1 MSSSSGVGKHSEL
14 VDYVRHWVHF
24 DNLAE
29 SLNKQVTNA
38 RNLRSN
44 FEEKII
50 KAMESSGMR
59 NTVLQISGATLQRVS
74 KVKPSDLTWGYL
86 EEQLREYYKEK
97 GTADETE
104 QVLTF
109 LQSKRGGK
117 TVEYLKKSL
126 ADKSGKNSTSV

>member
-1 MSSSSGVGKHSEL
+1 
-14 VDYVRHWVHF
+14 
-24 DNLAE
+24 
-29 SLNKQVTNA
+29 
-38 RNLRSN
+38 
-44 FEEKII
+44 
-50 KAMESSGMR
+50 MESSGMR